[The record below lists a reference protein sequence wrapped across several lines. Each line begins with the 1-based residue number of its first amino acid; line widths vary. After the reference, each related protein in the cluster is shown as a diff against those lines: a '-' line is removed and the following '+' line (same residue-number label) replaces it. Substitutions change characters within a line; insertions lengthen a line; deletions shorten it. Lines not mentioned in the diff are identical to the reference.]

1 METLVINNKH
11 IYTPILDIVK
21 DIQRCCNNGKLA
33 TIKPRSD
40 NIRVTCPIH
49 KGGKENKASADIYIG
64 PSTDDVKYG
73 HFTCFTCGASHPFYM
88 FVAACF
94 DCSIDSAK
102 DWLIQNYWDGKE
114 TIPIDLPEIILNKN
128 IKKTFI
134 DESILTNFESFSPY
148 ITLERGLS
156 KSIIEKFE
164 VKYDSK
170 TKCIVFPVRDELGR
184 LQMLTKR
191 SVNSKMFFID
201 EDKEK
206 PLYLL
211 FDVLKNNINTV
222 MICESQ
228 IDALQAYSYG
238 FPCVATIGAIS
249 NHQID
254 LLNKSGIRIL
264 YTFFDND
271 AAGVRFT
278 NKLNSAIRKDIL
290 VINIKLN
297 IPGKK
302 DINDLTRDEFYKC
315 IKESKGLL

>member
-1 METLVINNKH
+1 MEALVINNKH
-11 IYTPILDIVK
+11 IYTPIIDILK
-21 DIQRCCNNGKLA
+21 DIQRLCNNGKLA

-64 PSTDDVKYG
+64 PSTDTVTYG
-73 HFTCFTCGASHPFYM
+73 HFTCFTCGASHPFYF
-88 FVAACF
+88 FVASCF
-94 DCSIDSAK
+94 DCAVDDAK
-102 DWLIQNYWDGKE
+102 DWLISNYWEGKE
-114 TIPIDLPEIILNKN
+114 TFQLDLPEIQINKAN
-128 IKKTFI
+128 KKSFI
-134 DESILTNFESFSPY
+134 DESILNMFESFSPY

-156 KSIIEKFE
+156 KNIIDKFE
-164 VKYDSK
+164 VKYDPKSK
-170 TKCIVFPVRDELGR
+170 CVIFPVRNELGK

-206 PLYLL
+206 PLYLF
-211 FDVLKNNINTV
+211 FDIIKNNITTA

-238 FPCVATIGAIS
+238 FPCVATIGALS

-254 LLNKSGIRIL
+254 LLNRSGIRVL

-271 AAGVRFT
+271 AAGNRFT
-278 NKLNSAIRKDIL
+278 SKLNASIRKDII
-290 VINIKLN
+290 VINVKLT

-302 DINDLTRDEFYKC
+302 DINDLTQDEFYKC
-315 IKESKGLL
+315 IEDSKRLL